1 MLTCCYFSSFLEVVM
16 KLARLFLLSF
26 VSLMAVGSR
35 AYGQANIVENQTTI
49 LYVDAKSGLDSNTG
63 SISAPLKTIQA
74 AISKANA
81 NNQKKIGTKV
91 IVNAGV
97 YRETVTINPVS
108 NQSTVPLT
116 VQAAVAGTAVLA
128 GSDVVT
134 NWNPESTK
142 PGAYV
147 ASWKPVTSTCAIPSG
162 WPTNFNSI
170 ALHTEMI
177 FLNGAPLT
185 QVLNWSQM
193 APGTFYNNPTYSTLH
208 IWPPAGTNMSTAVVE
223 AATRSKTLS
232 IVGRTNVVLR
242 GLVFKHAA
250 SCINNSG
257 ATVTSSSNILID
269 SVQALWNNWGGIG
282 VFSTSN
288 YTVQNSVA
296 NYNGGVG
303 IQGTKAQNGLYSF
316 NESDYNNWRGAQ
328 AAFYDWGMGGTK
340 LFQMRNI
347 SVQNHYSYNNQAQ
360 GLWFDTD
367 NKNITVNNATLVG
380 NVQAALQIERNEGPV
395 SLQNSHLCSSGTGV
409 NVLTSQKVSI
419 QNNVFY
425 NNGATNSY
433 QAQIYLAGQ
442 KGGKVITDW
451 QTGQSYDLFT
461 TGMVVS
467 GNTFVSATSGQYVFG
482 TYLSGSDWSDFA
494 NTLSASN
501 NIWYD
506 MVTPNS
512 FRIVNGKNV
521 NLGGWQEAT
530 GTDYTSRWESPA
542 SSPVAACTAPTAS
555 YADFNV
561 NLDNRTYTMSGGK
574 ATATARVNSFGYG
587 SVSLSVTGMPSG
599 VSAYISNANLASGVA
614 TVTLSAKS
622 SATNKTVPI
631 TLWAVSG
638 SRIHSVTFSLNVVH
652 P

>member
-1 MLTCCYFSSFLEVVM
+1 MTLSKVFLALSSAILVISGS
-16 KLARLFLLSF
+16 LAHS
-26 VSLMAVGSR
+26 
-35 AYGQANIVENQTTI
+35 QANVVENQTTV
-49 LYVDAKSGLDSNTG
+49 LYVDGRNGLDSNSGTAA
-63 SISAPLKTIQA
+63 APLKTIQA
-74 AISKANA
+74 AINKANA
-81 NNQKKIGTKV
+81 NNQKKIGTKI

-97 YRETVTINPVS
+97 YRETANIYPVT

-116 VQAAVAGTAVLA
+116 IQAATAGAAIIA

-134 NWNPESTK
+134 NWSPESTK

-147 ASWKPVTSTCAIPSG
+147 ASWAPATSSCAVPSG

-170 ALHTEMI
+170 ALRTEMV
-177 FLNGAPLT
+177 FVNGALLT

-208 IWPPAGTNMSTAVVE
+208 VWPPNGTDMHTAVVE

-232 IVGRTNVVLR
+232 IVGRSNIVLR
-242 GLVFKHAA
+242 GLVFRHAA

-257 ATVTSSSNILID
+257 VTVTNSSNVLID
-269 SVQALWNNWGGIG
+269 SVQSLWNNWGGIG
-282 VFSTSN
+282 VFSSTN

-296 NYNGGVG
+296 SHNGGVG
-303 IQGTKAQNGLYSF
+303 IQGTKAQYGLYNF

-347 SVQNHYSYNNQAQ
+347 SVQSHFSYNNQAQ

-367 NKNITVNNATLVG
+367 NKNITVDNATLVG

-395 SLQNSHLCSSGTGV
+395 TLENSHLCSSGVGV
-409 NVLTSQKVSI
+409 NVLTSEKVTV

-425 NNGATNSY
+425 NNGATNNH

-467 GNTFVSATSGQYVFG
+467 GNTFVSAAPGQHVFG
-482 TYLSGSDWSDFA
+482 TYLSGTDWSDFA
-494 NTLSASN
+494 NTLNASN
-501 NIWYD
+501 NTWYD

-521 NLGGWQEAT
+521 NLSGWQAAT
-530 GTDYTSRWESPA
+530 GTDYTSIWASPA
-542 SSPVAACTAPTAS
+542 TSPVGACTAPSPS
-555 YADFNV
+555 YPDFNV
-561 NLDNRTYTMSGGK
+561 NLDNRVYTMSSGK
-574 ATATARVNSFGYG
+574 ATATVHVNSFGYG
-587 SVSLSVTGMPSG
+587 AVSLSVSGMPKG
-599 VSAYISNANLASGVA
+599 VSAYISNANLVSGVA
-614 TVTLSAKS
+614 TITLSATT
-622 SATNKTVPI
+622 SAVNQTVPI
-631 TLWAVSG
+631 TLWGVSG
-638 SRIHSVTFSLNVVH
+638 DRVHSVTFNVNVVH

>member
-1 MLTCCYFSSFLEVVM
+1 M
-16 KLARLFLLSF
+16 KLAKVLLALSSAIL
-26 VSLMAVGSR
+26 VISGSLAHS
-35 AYGQANIVENQTTI
+35 QANVVENQTTA
-49 LYVDAKSGLDSNTG
+49 LYVDGRIGSDSNSGTAA
-63 SISAPLKTIQA
+63 APLKSIQA
-74 AISKANA
+74 AINKGNA
-81 NNQKKIGTKV
+81 NNQKKIGTKI

-97 YRETVTINPVS
+97 YRETANIYPVT

-116 VQAAVAGTAVLA
+116 IQSAVNGAAIIS

-134 NWNPESTK
+134 NWSPESNK

-147 ASWKPVTSTCAIPSG
+147 ASWAPATSACALPSG

-170 ALHTEMI
+170 ALRTEMI
-177 FLNGAPLT
+177 FVNGAPLT

-208 IWPPAGTNMSTAVVE
+208 VWPPNGTDMHTAVVE
-223 AATRSKTLS
+223 AATRPKTLS
-232 IVGRTNVVLR
+232 IVGRSNIVLR
-242 GLVFKHAA
+242 GLVFQHAA

-257 ATVTSSSNILID
+257 VTVTNSSNVLID
-269 SVQALWNNWGGIG
+269 SVQSLWNNWGGIG
-282 VFSTSN
+282 VFSSAN

-296 NYNGGVG
+296 SHNGGVG
-303 IQGTKAQNGLYSF
+303 IQGTKAQYGLYNF

-347 SVQNHYSYNNQAQ
+347 TVQNHFSYNNQAQ

-367 NKNITVNNATLVG
+367 NKNITVDNATLVG

-395 SLQNSHLCSSGTGV
+395 TLQNSHLCSSGVGV
-409 NVLTSQKVSI
+409 NVLTSERVSVL
-419 QNNVFY
+419 NNVFY
-425 NNGATNSY
+425 NNGATNNY

-467 GNTFVSATSGQYVFG
+467 GNTFVSAALGQHVFG
-482 TYLSGSDWSDFA
+482 TYLSGTDWSDFA
-494 NTLSASN
+494 NTLNASN
-501 NIWYD
+501 NTWFD
-506 MVTPNS
+506 MITPNS

-521 NLGGWQEAT
+521 NLGGWQAAT
-530 GTDYTSRWESPA
+530 GTDYTSTWASPA
-542 SSPVAACTAPTAS
+542 TSPVGACTAPSTS
-555 YADFNV
+555 YPDFNV
-561 NLDNRTYTMSGGK
+561 NLDNRVYTMSSGK
-574 ATATARVNSFGYG
+574 ATATVHVNSFGYG
-587 SVSLSVTGMPSG
+587 AVSLSVSGMPKG
-599 VSAYISNANLASGVA
+599 VSAYISNANLVSGMA
-614 TVTLSAKS
+614 TVTLSATT
-622 SATNKTVPI
+622 SAVNQSVPI
-631 TLWAVSG
+631 TLWGVSG
-638 SRIHSVTFSLNVVH
+638 DRVHSVTFSVNVVH